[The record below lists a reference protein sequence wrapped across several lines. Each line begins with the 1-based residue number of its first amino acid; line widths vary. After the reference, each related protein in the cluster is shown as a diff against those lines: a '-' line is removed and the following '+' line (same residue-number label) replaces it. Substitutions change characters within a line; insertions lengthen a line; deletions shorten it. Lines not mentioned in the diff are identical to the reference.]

1 MGTTEDVLPVRR
13 RKRSLLRNKKFR
25 HIFPWLVILAIF
37 VIWELAVRLFNI
49 EQFVLPAPSA
59 IFASFWQWHWS
70 ILGDA
75 WQTFMTTAIGFA
87 FAIVFGLL
95 AGVAI
100 GSSSLVYDGFYP
112 ALIGFNTIPKVAVVP
127 ILVIW
132 FGIGT
137 VPAIITAFLLSFF
150 PILVNVATGIATMEP
165 ELQDVLRALGAKRW
179 QVITKVGLPRSM
191 PYFFASLKVSITVAF
206 VGSIVAETVAG
217 NSGIGNLMLVASS
230 RFDVPLVFAGLLVTS
245 VMGIG
250 MYAVASVIERR
261 MTGWAMRGAEGAMF
275 GTRFLATPECPLP
288 DGFKAAVLASDG
300 HDTILTEIPDIARGR
315 VWPGAYSRVLRN
327 RLIESWAGR
336 EGDLRARRSE
346 VGAAM
351 TAAFKAGDASSAPLF
366 IGQDAG
372 LIDSIEPAADL
383 VARLVADAEAA
394 LQRAAARP

>member
-1 MGTTEDVLPVRR
+1 MRGRLDVATTEDVLPVRR
-13 RKRSLLRNKKFR
+13 RKRSLLRNKNFR
-25 HIFPWLVILAIF
+25 RILPWLVILAIF
-37 VIWELAVRLFNI
+37 VVWELTVRLFNI
-49 EQFVLPAPSA
+49 EQFVLPTPSA

-70 ILGDA
+70 ILAEA

-206 VGSIVAETVAG
+206 VGSIVAETVAS

-230 RFDVPLVFAGLLVTS
+230 RFDVPLAFAGLLVTS

-250 MYAVASVIERR
+250 MYAVASTIERR
-261 MTGWAMRGAEGAMF
+261 MTGWAMRGADGAMF
-275 GTRFLATPECPLP
+275 SP
-288 DGFKAAVLASDG
+288 
-300 HDTILTEIPDIARGR
+300 
-315 VWPGAYSRVLRN
+315 
-327 RLIESWAGR
+327 AG
-336 EGDLRARRSE
+336 
-346 VGAAM
+346 
-351 TAAFKAGDASSAPLF
+351 
-366 IGQDAG
+366 
-372 LIDSIEPAADL
+372 
-383 VARLVADAEAA
+383 
-394 LQRAAARP
+394 